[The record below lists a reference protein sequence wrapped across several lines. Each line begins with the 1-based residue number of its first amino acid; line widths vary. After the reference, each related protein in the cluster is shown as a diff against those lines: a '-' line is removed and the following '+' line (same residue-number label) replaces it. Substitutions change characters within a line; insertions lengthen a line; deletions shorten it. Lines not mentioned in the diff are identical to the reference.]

1 MPRLKTKTNFKTKSF
16 RILKC
21 SKNLYSVD
29 KSVQARNGLPFFS
42 SQMIA
47 KVGGAPYTRVRRIH
61 ENLRYFEFSIET
73 NGLMSYQKSN
83 LDSKERNAIS
93 LLRVSFDLI
102 WYTELN

>member
-61 ENLRYFEFSIET
+61 ENLRYI
-73 NGLMSYQKSN
+73 
-83 LDSKERNAIS
+83 IS
-93 LLRVSFDLI
+93 LEKPFMGLEGDVEPHSDR
-102 WYTELN
+102 